1 LKSVDALKKDHIQH
15 NLNHAFSILKYAYY
29 SSGNVSE
36 FSTKIIGS
44 FINLESDLG
53 VPIFW
58 FSMPETRALF
68 IDGYELLLKEPNRS
82 RFIETSNVA
91 TTEVEN
97 AGYRSQIGLRNDEYV
112 PFFLEC
118 MNPKCRRIRI
128 ELRYGI
134 IANSNSASL
143 KGKCPVCNEEYSFS
157 VHSSNPDISEIIDWI
172 TPRVDSRQVI
182 VDSVIPIVA
191 HIGGPGETSYYA
203 EVIPAAKKLGLPFPV
218 FIRYTRTFYNTPWN
232 EQMGLNLKNKGLPV
246 ITSDD
251 LFNHLNSWVV
261 ARNKDDA
268 DGLWK
273 AHQKIEKSI
282 ISTFNQLVDK
292 TTSLDSEISNIKRRL
307 SESRDRRSLI
317 EEIKKLQYEAQIID
331 NYLSWGF
338 GRFSPEKF
346 GQEVN
351 WLWLDLAAATGVG
364 DLMGSFLRQYSRDTP
379 NSSMFFVNIT

>member
-1 LKSVDALKKDHIQH
+1 
-15 NLNHAFSILKYAYY
+15 
-29 SSGNVSE
+29 
-36 FSTKIIGS
+36 
-44 FINLESDLG
+44 
-53 VPIFW
+53 
-58 FSMPETRALF
+58 
-68 IDGYELLLKEPNRS
+68 
-82 RFIETSNVA
+82 
-91 TTEVEN
+91 
-97 AGYRSQIGLRNDEYV
+97 
-112 PFFLEC
+112 
-118 MNPKCRRIRI
+118 
-128 ELRYGI
+128 
-134 IANSNSASL
+134 
-143 KGKCPVCNEEYSFS
+143 
-157 VHSSNPDISEIIDWI
+157 
-172 TPRVDSRQVI
+172 
-182 VDSVIPIVA
+182 
-191 HIGGPGETSYYA
+191 
-203 EVIPAAKKLGLPFPV
+203 
-218 FIRYTRTFYNTPWN
+218 
-232 EQMGLNLKNKGLPV
+232 MGLNLKNKGLPV

-251 LFNHLNSWVV
+251 LFNHLNSWVE

>member
-1 LKSVDALKKDHIQH
+1 LKGVDALKKDHIQL
-15 NLNHAFSILKYAYY
+15 NINHAFSILKFAYY

-91 TTEVEN
+91 ATEVEN
-97 AGYRSQIGLRNDEYV
+97 AGYRSQIGLRSDEYV

-143 KGKCPVCNEEYSFS
+143 KGKCSLCDEEYSFS
-157 VHSSNPDISEIIDWI
+157 VNSSKPDISEIIDWI

-218 FIRYTRTFYNTPWN
+218 FMRYTRTFYNTPWN

-251 LFNHLNSWVV
+251 LFIHLSSWVE

-282 ISTFNQLVDK
+282 ISTFKRLVDK
-292 TTSLDSEISNIKRRL
+292 STSLDLEISSIKRRL

-338 GRFSPEKF
+338 GRFNPEKF